1 MQGNSLSNKLISFI
15 IIGRNE
21 GWKLTHCLES
31 IFKSAIN
38 NLLSYYEVIYVDS
51 QSTDDSIVRASK
63 FANIRIF
70 LITGKYNAA
79 IGRNIGAKEAKG
91 DFLFFLDGDME
102 LHPEFIKEALRL
114 HKKDLRFISGQ
125 IEEQFYNENWEPIG
139 KKLVFP
145 QKKLNTFN
153 LTNGGAFIIEKS
165 LWQSVNGMRTKY
177 QYSQDIDL
185 NYRLIRKGYQIYRS
199 DKIYVKHHTIQYNY
213 KTSFKRELFKFRKY
227 LYKGLLIRDHLFNLR
242 ILKRNLRIN
251 YSLYMLIIS
260 SFFSLLFSNMGFSI
274 PYFSIVFIRSFSQ
287 YKRFKHVAMRGY
299 FTFLLKYIYQDITGI
314 IGLLFFY
321 PKNIT
326 VAYKIIK

>member
-31 IFKSAIN
+31 IFKSAIS

-51 QSTDDSIVRASK
+51 QSTDDSIVRANK

-139 KKLVFP
+139 
-145 QKKLNTFN
+145 
-153 LTNGGAFIIEKS
+153 EKF
-165 LWQSVNGMRTKY
+165 V
-177 QYSQDIDL
+177 
-185 NYRLIRKGYQIYRS
+185 
-199 DKIYVKHHTIQYNY
+199 
-213 KTSFKRELFKFRKY
+213 
-227 LYKGLLIRDHLFNLR
+227 
-242 ILKRNLRIN
+242 
-251 YSLYMLIIS
+251 
-260 SFFSLLFSNMGFSI
+260 
-274 PYFSIVFIRSFSQ
+274 FSQ
-287 YKRFKHVAMRGY
+287 IVKFNSYPNY
-299 FTFLLKYIYQDITGI
+299 LPP
-314 IGLLFFY
+314 LFVI
-321 PKNIT
+321 P
-326 VAYKIIK
+326 